1 MMKWWRSRRTAADT
15 HPLVQ
20 TRESLLAALDHAP
33 VVLLML
39 DEAGNVV
46 YRNQEADKLLQRTAA
61 DYGMEALLML
71 ADLAK
76 KETRGARS
84 FPHHVVTEMAFKGET
99 VYGSS
104 DYQRIPGGYI
114 MTWED
119 ATEKVVAEKAVHE
132 LSRELIAAS
141 AGLSEAGEELVRTS
155 GESAGQAET
164 VSHSSTELSE
174 SIQEISRGV
183 SNAAAGTTT
192 AAESARDATRRME
205 QLQESSRQIGS
216 ITKLIT
222 EIAEQTKLLALNA
235 TIESARAGEAGKGF
249 AVVASEVK
257 DLAAR
262 TAEATAQIT
271 EMIDGIQ
278 AESTQAAEGIAGIA
292 GLINTVAEQQTL
304 IATTVEEQ
312 SATSTEMS
320 RGMVAVAASG
330 QAAARA
336 AETVLTAAA
345 ALKEHAARLSTVT
358 EAMAR
363 R

>member
-1 MMKWWRSRRTAADT
+1 MMKWWRSRQAAADT

-20 TRESLLAALDHAP
+20 SRESLLAILDNAP
-33 VVLLML
+33 AVLLVL

-46 YRNQEADKLLQRTAA
+46 HRNQAADRLLQQTAA
-61 DYGMEALLML
+61 AYGMEALLLL
-71 ADLAK
+71 ADIAK
-76 KETRGARS
+76 KEVRTARS
-84 FPHHVVTEMAFKGET
+84 FPHHVVSKLDFKGRKT
-99 VYGSS
+99 YGSS

-119 ATEKVVAEKAVHE
+119 ATDQVETEEAIRQ
-132 LSRELIAAS
+132 LSQELIAAS
-141 AGLSEAGEELVRTS
+141 EGLTAAGQELVRTS

-192 AAESARDATRRME
+192 AADSARDATRRME

-271 EMIDGIQ
+271 EMIEGIQ

-312 SATSTEMS
+312 SATSAEMS
-320 RGMVAVAASG
+320 RGMVAVARSG
-330 QAAARA
+330 QSAATA
-336 AETVLTAAA
+336 AQTVLAAA
-345 ALKEHAARLSTVT
+345 ASLEDQAARLSAIMKDTVS
-358 EAMAR
+358 
-363 R
+363 